1 MRVLGIDPGTYK
13 MGVGVVEGD
22 GGDLSLAFSSV
33 LSPKRRDPMATRL
46 HYLFSELSALI
57 GQVGPSEMAIEE
69 PFAGENVRSAL
80 AIGQAQAV
88 AMVAAAEHGLTI
100 TGYAPSQVKQA
111 VTDHG
116 GSSKDQVGEMVRVLL
131 KLDEVPYPADAAD
144 ALAVAICHINSSY
157 VRTLVITE

>member
-1 MRVLGIDPGTYK
+1 
-13 MGVGVVEGD
+13 
-22 GGDLSLAFSSV
+22 
-33 LSPKRRDPMATRL
+33 
-46 HYLFSELSALI
+46 
-57 GQVGPSEMAIEE
+57 MAIEE